1 VTRRCNAL
9 FFVQLLPL
17 SYTLPKTGD
26 MPENEAC
33 EGAVAMLR
41 RQHEH
46 IGELLRELNDGRWWP
61 DDHAGNEDA
70 VNVLTHARNIE
81 ESVCEISRIVAT
93 MKD

>member
-1 VTRRCNAL
+1 
-9 FFVQLLPL
+9 
-17 SYTLPKTGD
+17 

-33 EGAVAMLR
+33 EGAAALLR
-41 RQHEH
+41 RQHER

-70 VNVLTHARNIE
+70 AIMLVHTRVIE
-81 ESVCEISRIVAT
+81 ESVRAIDRIIAT